1 MPKAYVICDI
11 DVLDPEAYE
20 EYRRLSSL
28 AAQAHDVRFIVRGG
42 VTEVLEGDRVP
53 HRTVVLE
60 FASMDAARAWYHS
73 PEYTAARA
81 AREHAARGS
90 FILVEGTA

>member
-20 EYRRLSSL
+20 EYRRLSSI
-28 AAQAHDVRFIVRGG
+28 AAAAHDVRFIVRGG
-42 VTEVLEGDRVP
+42 ATEVLEGDRVP
-53 HRTVVLE
+53 NRTVVLE
-60 FASMDAARAWYHS
+60 FASADAARAWYHS

-81 AREHAARGS
+81 ARANAARGS
-90 FILVEGTA
+90 FILVEGAE